1 MAETNGAPG
10 KIIYLGA
17 CLIAAVRLAREENW
31 NNSPRVVSR
40 ISDAI
45 SLAER
50 IYDRMKVDYPHC
62 VEMQGCPFAAQP
74 ESFRLFPF
82 HSKLAPDS

>member
-1 MAETNGAPG
+1 MLIMGRFDFRPIVAYAIWVTGGNGAPG

-31 NNSPRVVSR
+31 DNSPRVVSR

-45 SLAER
+45 SLAKR
-50 IYDRMKVDYPHC
+50 IYDRIKVDYP
-62 VEMQGCPFAAQP
+62 AL
-74 ESFRLFPF
+74 R
-82 HSKLAPDS
+82 